1 MMQGLHAGCHDQV
14 RPAIPIAAKLGRFDS
29 DARFSRSRAGL
40 PDMLSLFGFDRA

>member
-14 RPAIPIAAKLGRFDS
+14 RPAIPIAAKLGRLDS
-29 DARFSRSRAGL
+29 DGRFSRSRAGL